1 MRIKIPSLIKH
12 QNYNKSALCLITGFT
27 FSLMS
32 FQVNAGATG
41 GETPAGEAT
50 AGETTSSTGSSTGNV
65 NGSSNKN
72 SDFLKGTGIPTEPG
86 YLNDGGI
93 IRDTDFSRETGG
105 SRQIEGGLPPGFS
118 NKIIFTTGVAH
129 DSNPALDD
137 ANKKS
142 TWVYSFIPQ
151 VLLNYTGEV
160 NSLYLDAALLI
171 ERHSNEDVL
180 TNREDPRLA
189 IGWDRTYESGL
200 FGLYANYYETSS
212 RIEEI
217 RTAGVFTSIANEDST
232 QRVRAYGAKWEHK
245 FAPRWSLLTNGEYTE
260 EAFSGGSGGNLID
273 FSSVGVKSKLNY
285 EYTERLDTYIQAG
298 VVQVRP
304 EETFRD
310 TDLARLA
317 FGADYQVSEAL
328 RVSSRAGFYNLSG
341 RQSDSGWEA
350 GVQVRYDVG
359 RMGYTAEVNRELG
372 VSSVAAFQKA
382 DTYRLGWV
390 FDISELDK
398 LNVNY
403 TLVRFIEDTQVNLE
417 QSDAEEISAL
427 YDRVLGGKWRGQARM
442 SFRESDRTQG
452 RSHGNIVGVSLI
464 YDGLSF

>member
-32 FQVNAGATG
+32 FQLSA
-41 GETPAGEAT
+41 GETAVGETT
-50 AGETTSSTGSSTGNV
+50 AGETATSTESKSGSV
-65 NGSSNKN
+65 NGSSKKG
-72 SDFLKGTGIPTEPG
+72 SDFLEGSGIPTRPG

-93 IRDTDFSRETGG
+93 IRDTDFSREATGP
-105 SRQIEGGLPPGFS
+105 RQIEGGLPPGFS

-137 ANKKS
+137 TNKKS

-160 NSLYLDAALLI
+160 NSLYLDAALLVQ
-171 ERHSNEDVL
+171 RHSNEEIL
-180 TNREDPRLA
+180 TDREDPRLA

-200 FGLYANYYETSS
+200 FGLYANYFEASS
-212 RIEEI
+212 RGEEI
-217 RTAGVFTSIANEDST
+217 RTGGVFSGNVNDEDNT
-232 QRVRAYGAKWEHK
+232 QRVRSYGAKWEHR

-260 EAFSGGSGGNLID
+260 EIFSGGGANLID
-273 FSSVGVKSKLNY
+273 FSTVGVKSKLNY
-285 EYTERLDTYIQAG
+285 EYTERLDTYLQAG
-298 VVQVRP
+298 FVQVRP
-304 EETFRD
+304 DQTFRD
-310 TDLARLA
+310 TELARLA

-328 RVSSRAGFYNLSG
+328 WVSSRAGTYHLSG
-341 RQSDSGWEA
+341 RQSDSGLEA
-350 GVQVRYDVG
+350 GIQVRYEVG
-359 RMGYTAEVNRELG
+359 RMGYVAELNRELG

-382 DTYRLGWV
+382 DTFRLGWM

-403 TLVRFIEDTQVNLE
+403 TLVKFKEDAQANLDESDTQ
-417 QSDAEEISAL
+417 EISAF
-427 YDRVLGGKWRGQARM
+427 YDRIIRGNWRGQASV
-442 SFRESDRTQG
+442 SFREQDTNGG
-452 RSHGNIVGVSLI
+452 RSNGNIVGVALI

>member
-27 FSLMS
+27 LSLMS
-32 FQVNAGATG
+32 LHVNAGATV
-41 GETPAGEAT
+41 GESPTGEAT
-50 AGETTSSTGSSTGNV
+50 AGETTTGTGSSTGNV
-65 NGSSNKN
+65 NGSSKKS
-72 SDFLKGTGIPTEPG
+72 SDFLKGTGIPTEPD
-86 YLNDGGI
+86 YLNNGGI

-105 SRQIEGGLPPGFS
+105 SSPSEGGLPPGFS
-118 NKIIFTTGVAH
+118 NKILFTTGVAH

-137 ANKKS
+137 TNKKS
-142 TWVYSFIPQ
+142 TWIYSFMPQ
-151 VLLNYTGEV
+151 VLLNYIGEV

-171 ERHSNEDVL
+171 QKHSNENAL
-180 TNREDPRLA
+180 TDREDPRLA

-200 FGLYANYYETSS
+200 FGLYANYYESS
-212 RIEEI
+212 TRSEEI
-217 RTAGVFTSIANEDST
+217 RTAGVFSSIANDDST
-232 QRVRAYGAKWEHK
+232 QRVRAYGAKWEHV
-245 FAPRWSLLTNGEYTE
+245 FAPRWSLLTNAEYTE
-260 EAFSGGSGGNLID
+260 EAFSGGSEEDLID

-285 EYTERLDTYIQAG
+285 QYTERLDTYLQAG
-298 VVQVRP
+298 FVQVRP

-317 FGADYQVSEAL
+317 VGADYQVSEAL

-359 RMGYTAEVNRELG
+359 RMGYIAEVNRELT

-382 DTYRLGWV
+382 DTYGLGWA
-390 FDISELDK
+390 FEISELDE

-403 TLVRFIEDTQVNLE
+403 TLVRFIEDNEVNLDE
-417 QSDAEEISAL
+417 SDYQEISAF
-427 YDRVLGGKWRGQARM
+427 YDRALGGKWRGQATV
-442 SFRESDRTQG
+442 SFRESDRTEG
-452 RSHGNIVGVSLI
+452 RSHANVVGVSVI